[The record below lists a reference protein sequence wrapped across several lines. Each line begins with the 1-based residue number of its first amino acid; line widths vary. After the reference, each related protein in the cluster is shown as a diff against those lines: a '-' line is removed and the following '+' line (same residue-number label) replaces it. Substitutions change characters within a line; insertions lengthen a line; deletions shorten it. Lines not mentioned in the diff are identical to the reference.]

1 MSRKR
6 DYDTD
11 DFEYSDDL
19 EESDRGG
26 RPMTMFLVILGVLLL
41 ALTVMCVLL
50 TVRLRSQRSQVEELE
65 NKLAA
70 AQSAPAAQDPWTY
83 PDATPRAAPRA
94 LPGTLPP
101 PLL

>member
-50 TVRLRSQRSQVEELE
+50 TVRLRS
-65 NKLAA
+65 
-70 AQSAPAAQDPWTY
+70 
-83 PDATPRAAPRA
+83 
-94 LPGTLPP
+94 
-101 PLL
+101 